1 MEFVVNTLMHVLISE
16 KRTHKLFQ
24 CAGNVLT
31 LHLEWFDKWRL
42 TSYAYREFLKFLVIE
57 A

>member
-1 MEFVVNTLMHVLISE
+1 MEFVFNTLMHVLISE